1 MTVFIDTYP
10 FLPLYYTYNF
20 SPLSVKTYL
29 KQCSVWV
36 KYLFV
41 DLVHKFLMRFY
52 QELSS
57 ITSHELLNFSKSQ
70 YSFFKFISHLFYFL
84 ALLGLHCCVA
94 FSLVVVSRGSSL
106 VSVRELLIAVASL
119 VAQHR
124 LQGAWASAAVTPRLW
139 STASTVVM
147 HGLSCSE
154 ACGNFMDQGSNQ
166 CLLHWQANSLP
177 LSHKGIPNLSIL
189 IDRKL
194 LSWSCNGT
202 RHVGH
207 KTQFQLCEEY
217 LIHAKIPQMLN
228 TREQKSSTLIL

>member
-36 KYLFV
+36 KYLFI

-70 YSFFKFISHLFYFL
+70 YSFFLNLFIILFYFL

-94 FSLVVVSRGSSL
+94 FSLVAVSRGSSL
-106 VSVRELLIAVASL
+106 VSVRELLIAVAAL
-119 VAQHR
+119 AAEHR
-124 LQGAWASAAVTPRLW
+124 LQGMWTSAVVTPGLW
-139 STASTVVM
+139 STALTVVT
-147 HGLSCSE
+147 HRLSCCK
-154 ACGNFMDQGSNQ
+154 ACGNFLDQGSNQ
-166 CLLHWQANSLP
+166 CLLHWKANSLP
-177 LSHKGIPNLSIL
+177 LSHKGSPNLSIL
-189 IDRKL
+189 TDKKL
-194 LSWSCNGT
+194 LSRSCNGT
-202 RHVGH
+202 RRVE
-207 KTQFQLCEEY
+207 L
-217 LIHAKIPQMLN
+217 
-228 TREQKSSTLIL
+228 